1 MELVASVPPCG
12 RSKRTFTTPT
22 NGGPS
27 SRHSCGSGNGFSAAS
42 ATPRY
47 AELIHRSWL
56 PSPSIAVSSYRN
68 ASGFHPPL
76 SDLAAFSYGLIG
88 VSLPF
93 FGRKLKL
100 NRYLQP
106 SIGRI
111 GNCAF
116 AFGGHDSRGHD
127 AALIGALTRA
137 RASSAKRSAPTG
149 AEAER
154 PHRPTHRTASHRA
167 ASHRT
172 GRRIAPADASHS
184 DCARGTARADNTQ
197 VKRMLQR
204 GWLGG
209 ARAGV

>member
-42 ATPRY
+42 ATTRY

-88 VSLPF
+88 GSLPF
-93 FGRKLKL
+93 FGRKLKP
-100 NRYLQP
+100 NRYSQVL
-106 SIGRI
+106 S
-111 GNCAF
+111 
-116 AFGGHDSRGHD
+116 
-127 AALIGALTRA
+127 ALHYP
-137 RASSAKRSAPTG
+137 SSAVS
-149 AEAER
+149 
-154 PHRPTHRTASHRA
+154 
-167 ASHRT
+167 
-172 GRRIAPADASHS
+172 
-184 DCARGTARADNTQ
+184 
-197 VKRMLQR
+197 
-204 GWLGG
+204 
-209 ARAGV
+209 

>member
-1 MELVASVPPCG
+1 M
-12 RSKRTFTTPT
+12 
-22 NGGPS
+22 
-27 SRHSCGSGNGFSAAS
+27 
-42 ATPRY
+42 
-47 AELIHRSWL
+47 
-56 PSPSIAVSSYRN
+56 SSYRN

-116 AFGGHDSRGHD
+116 AFGGHDSRGHH

-137 RASSAKRSAPTG
+137 RASSAQQSAPTG

-154 PHRPTHRTASHRA
+154 PHRPTHRTASHRT
-167 ASHRT
+167 ASHRPT
-172 GRRIAPADASHS
+172 HRTVIAHAGLLGLTTPKSSACYSADGSEAHEQEC
-184 DCARGTARADNTQ
+184 DDGTLLCNS
-197 VKRMLQR
+197 
-204 GWLGG
+204 
-209 ARAGV
+209 